1 MFITQYENNQKAKSI
16 TIPAVK
22 FHCANRVDTES
33 AAVRGSRRA
42 TTKHRMY
49 IFHCDMSRNG
59 SRTIEI
65 AVRKLSD
72 DNDAIYLPKKEH
84 NSDCS

>member
-1 MFITQYENNQKAKSI
+1 
-16 TIPAVK
+16 
-22 FHCANRVDTES
+22 
-33 AAVRGSRRA
+33 
-42 TTKHRMY
+42 MY